1 MDDVVTKKKNTH
13 TELKQKAVSQARE
26 GLEPMTTGLPGEVTS
41 EANFCAADFFS
52 RFRRVTEHSL
62 FKTLCPRR
70 TKQQRARIF
79 LNPWF
84 LSECRTKDPNLP
96 ADAPQLRCIIWP
108 RISENSYIR
117 ASERERRLF
126 AQRNKMV
133 SGKTCC
139 KKRNIKRLILVQL
152 ILITTRGNAVISEKE
167 APKASVV
174 QLACRLY

>member
-1 MDDVVTKKKNTH
+1 MLDDVLTKKKHTH
-13 TELKQKAVSQARE
+13 RAQTKSSESGSWGTWTDDHRPAR
-26 GLEPMTTGLPGEVTS
+26 GGYVRGKFL
-41 EANFCAADFFS
+41 CCRFFS

-70 TKQQRARIF
+70 TKQQRGRIF

-133 SGKTCC
+133 SGTTCC